1 MSLEV
6 LLAFAAATTVFT
18 LIPGPTVMLTLSN
31 SLRFGLRSGLITV
44 GGAGLALIC
53 QLVVVGVGMVS
64 LLAVLADWF
73 EWIRWAGVAYLVYLG
88 VRQWLAKP
96 DAERVIDG
104 RPLRRSRTSF
114 LQGLLVTITNPKGL
128 AFFAAFF
135 PQFIDIE
142 APLAPQLT
150 VLSILFLVITVGLT
164 AGYAGLAHRARRW
177 FHGARRERLRNRI
190 SGSLLIAAG
199 AGLALA
205 RRG

>member
-1 MSLEV
+1 MNLEV

-18 LIPGPTVMLTLSN
+18 LIPGPTVMLTISN

-44 GGAGLALIC
+44 GGAALALVC
-53 QLVVVGVGMVS
+53 QLVVVGVGMAS
-64 LLAVLADWF
+64 LLAMLADWF

-96 DAERVIDG
+96 DAERALDE
-104 RPLRRSRTSF
+104 RPARRGRTSL
-114 LQGLLVTITNPKGL
+114 LQGLMVTITNPKSL

-135 PQFIDIE
+135 PQFIDIG
-142 APLAPQLT
+142 APLALQLAM
-150 VLSILFLVITVGLT
+150 LSILFLVITVGLT
-164 AGYAGLAHRARRW
+164 LGYAGIAHRARRW
-177 FHGARRERLRNRI
+177 FYGARRERLRNRI

-205 RRG
+205 RRS